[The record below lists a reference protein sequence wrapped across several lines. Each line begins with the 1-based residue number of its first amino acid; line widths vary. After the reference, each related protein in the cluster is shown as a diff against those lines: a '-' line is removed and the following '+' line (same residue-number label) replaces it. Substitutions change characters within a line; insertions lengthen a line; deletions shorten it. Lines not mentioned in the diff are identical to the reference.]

1 MYARIKINN
10 CGPFYITAE
19 PNLTILGF
27 AQQLSLYSNNLGV
40 IGLEVLAL
48 EINQGEVALDGSE
61 ERFKERNRQALKL
74 VEHILNVKKIA
85 GISSP

>member
-27 AQQLSLYSNNLGV
+27 VQQLSLYSNNLGV

-61 ERFKERNRQALKL
+61 EAEKERTKQALAL
-74 VEHILNVKKIA
+74 VDEILNVKKIA
-85 GISSP
+85 SIPSP